1 MNTSTS
7 PGSPGSGSPSDPDG
21 KQKLIANERIKIT
34 ALLLN
39 NCAMA
44 TLGSG
49 VIVPSVALAYGTAFP
64 QSPYYILAAAG
75 WFAGGVVIHLFTRWT
90 LRGLKA

>member
-7 PGSPGSGSPSDPDG
+7 PGSPGSGSPSDADG

-39 NCAMA
+39 NCAIA

-64 QSPYYILAAAG
+64 QSPYYILAQQDGLPEA
-75 WFAGGVVIHLFTRWT
+75 LSFTCSRV
-90 LRGLKA
+90 GH